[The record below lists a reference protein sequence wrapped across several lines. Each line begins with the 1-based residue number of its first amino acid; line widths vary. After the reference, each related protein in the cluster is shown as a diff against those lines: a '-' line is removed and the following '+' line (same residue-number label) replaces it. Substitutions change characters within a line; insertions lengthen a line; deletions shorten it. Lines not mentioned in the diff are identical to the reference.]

1 MLDQYSTQRIK
12 DMLASK
18 RPQERLEELG
28 ADALS
33 EAELISIIL
42 RTGHKGID
50 ILSLCSIIL
59 QKAGSLDKLLNWN
72 REDFLEIHGIGSVKA
87 AQLVTMMELTKRLIR
102 SWDEAASTES
112 FDTPERVALYF
123 RTRIAG
129 LEVEKF
135 WVLSLDR
142 KNRLIRDKAVTSGT
156 VTSSLVHPRE
166 VFREAIKNN
175 ATAIIAVHNH
185 PSGDP
190 TPSQADIHVTRQ
202 LNQAAQI
209 LQIDFLDHIILGRRE
224 IDPLKQGFY
233 SFNDAGLI

>member
-1 MLDQYSTQRIK
+1 
-12 DMLASK
+12 
-18 RPQERLEELG
+18 
-28 ADALS
+28 
-33 EAELISIIL
+33 
-42 RTGHKGID
+42 
-50 ILSLCSIIL
+50 
-59 QKAGSLDKLLNWN
+59 
-72 REDFLEIHGIGSVKA
+72 
-87 AQLVTMMELTKRLIR
+87 
-102 SWDEAASTES
+102 
-112 FDTPERVALYF
+112 
-123 RTRIAG
+123 
-129 LEVEKF
+129 
-135 WVLSLDR
+135 
-142 KNRLIRDKAVTSGT
+142 VTSGT

>member
-12 DMLASK
+12 DMLASE

-42 RTGHKGID
+42 RTGHKGI
-50 ILSLCSIIL
+50 IIL